1 MFFIGIFGIEN
12 GEKEIKNLSNIVCK
26 KCNSNTNGKLIK
38 TFYMF
43 QFFFIPIFKWSEKYY
58 IKCSSCNAIYEIPN
72 EKGKRIENGENID
85 ITYWDL
91 NEVNSG
97 LYNEYYSPNNNI
109 CPSCGKM
116 LEGEYNYCPYCGTKI
131 K

>member
-12 GEKEIKNLSNIVCK
+12 GQKEIKNLSSIPCK
-26 KCNSNTNGKLIK
+26 RCNGNTDGKLIK

-58 IKCSSCNAIYEIPN
+58 IKCNSCNSIYEISK
-72 EKGKRIENGENID
+72 EKGKKIENGENIE

-91 NEVNSG
+91 SEINIG
-97 LYNEYYSPNNNI
+97 YYNNYYSPITI
-109 CPSCGKM
+109 CPSCGKKV
-116 LEGEYNYCPYCGTKI
+116 EGEYNYCPYCGTKI